1 VKEYWRNVMMERWA
15 VEQRASAEA
24 EAEAARAQAEKD
36 SAQEALKE

>member
-1 VKEYWRNVMMERWA
+1 MMERWA

-36 SAQEALKE
+36 SAQEAALKE